1 MTSFSRFQERNKKRT
16 VANSKLNTN
25 YIFKGYPSIEI
36 IGSADEKIQAS
47 VVNKQEKDYAYI
59 FTQLD
64 DKLSIGSTWAAKN
77 LHLLVT
83 EEITIIKD
91 VNWHKYHALLCNVQV
106 DNQWG
111 YFKGPE
117 KSFLDVA
124 LEKETVWESPQK
136 PILVLPLKEDKEDKE
151 EKKLLDFRDKIV
163 IKGRAWLVQEY
174 DAISTPGLIYYS
186 LKPTTVSKEAIEENI
201 NKDIFVEKFE
211 EPNIVVVEEPIQ
223 QTRSNF
229 IQISAN
235 MDIKLSTENGYFNSN
250 NDNLNILKHTAKE
263 VVFSIPFGVDE
274 VVVEIKEKGNIVSK
288 TYRVV

>member
-36 IGSADEKIQAS
+36 TGSTDEKIQAS

-77 LHLLVT
+77 LLLLVT

-136 PILVLPLKEDKEDKE
+136 PILVLPVKED
-151 EKKLLDFRDKIV
+151 KKLLDFRDKIK
-163 IKGRAWLVQEY
+163 IGNRAWLVQEY
-174 DAISTPGLIYYS
+174 DEISTPGLVYYS
-186 LKPTTVSKEAIEENI
+186 LKPTTMSKQS
-201 NKDIFVEKFE
+201 DIQTRGVQSVIEKFE
-211 EPNIVVVEEPIQ
+211 EPEVKIVEKPQI
-223 QTRSNF
+223 TNSGIN
-229 IQISAN
+229 ISAN
-235 MDIKLSTENGYFNSN
+235 MPITLKTQDGYFKTN
-250 NDNLNILKHTAKE
+250 NKNIKIQKRTATE
-263 VVFSIPFGVDE
+263 IVFSIPFGIQE
-274 VVVEIKEKGNIVSK
+274 VVVEIKEKGDIIEK
-288 TYRVV
+288 IYRVV